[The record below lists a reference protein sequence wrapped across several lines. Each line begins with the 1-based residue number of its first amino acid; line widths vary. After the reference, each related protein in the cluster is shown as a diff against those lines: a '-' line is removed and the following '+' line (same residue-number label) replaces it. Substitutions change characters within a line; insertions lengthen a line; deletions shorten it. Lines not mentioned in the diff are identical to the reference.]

1 MYEVLTRR
9 LRRAKTAEDGWDL
22 PDLLVVDGGK
32 GQLGV
37 AMRAVE
43 DVGIS
48 DLELAS
54 VAKPRVTSSG
64 EEEGDRVFRPGQK
77 NAIAVRGNSALSL
90 LLLAR
95 DETHRAS
102 NALRKKV
109 GRKRRLQ
116 SELDAVP
123 GVGPK
128 TRGKLLRTLGSMA
141 GVLAATEEELVEAGA
156 TKRQA
161 RAIKSRLGG
170 AGAVSVDTEGA
181 EDTAIENA
189 FHSD

>member
-1 MYEVLTRR
+1 
-9 LRRAKTAEDGWDL
+9 
-22 PDLLVVDGGK
+22 
-32 GQLGV
+32 
-37 AMRAVE
+37 
-43 DVGIS
+43 
-48 DLELAS
+48 
-54 VAKPRVTSSG
+54 
-64 EEEGDRVFRPGQK
+64 
-77 NAIAVRGNSALSL
+77 LSL

-116 SELDAVP
+116 SELDGVP

-128 TRGKLLRTLGSMA
+128 TRGKLLRALGSMS
-141 GVLAATEEELVEAGA
+141 GVLAATEEQLIGAGA

-161 RAIKSRLGG
+161 QAIKETLGG
-170 AGAVSVDTEGA
+170 VGAVRLDAETA

-189 FHSD
+189 FSPD